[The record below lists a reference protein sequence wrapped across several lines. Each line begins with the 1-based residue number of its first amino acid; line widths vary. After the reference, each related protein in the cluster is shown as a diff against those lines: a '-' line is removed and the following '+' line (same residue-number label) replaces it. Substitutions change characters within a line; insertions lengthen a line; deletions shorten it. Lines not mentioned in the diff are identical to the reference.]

1 MWRGQSSSHVVMIQR
16 QAPHKASADGEETG
30 GGSYGSTENEC
41 TIWTAPRIWCFP
53 RSPRRSFTFQTAH
66 FDEFRPGSS
75 HGEADLDPRVQAD
88 FGREL
93 EA

>member
-30 GGSYGSTENEC
+30 GGSS
-41 TIWTAPRIWCFP
+41 PRIWCFP